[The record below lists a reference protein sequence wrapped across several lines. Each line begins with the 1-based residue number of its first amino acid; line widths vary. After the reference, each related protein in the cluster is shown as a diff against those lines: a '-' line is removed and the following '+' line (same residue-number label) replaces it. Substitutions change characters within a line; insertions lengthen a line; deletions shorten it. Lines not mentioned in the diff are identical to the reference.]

1 MKEKPRVSNKNK
13 TSIGSQTSS
22 VSQVSAGNQFSC
34 DCDVI
39 HEGTVKLVQAVMPDG
54 RDFYD
59 LANLY
64 KMFADGTRVKILWA
78 LSCNPMCV
86 CDLAVLLG
94 MTKSAISHQLK
105 SLRLSNLVKYQRDG
119 KIVYYSLA
127 DDHVR
132 DIFEKGFEHIK
143 E

>member
-1 MKEKPRVSNKNK
+1 MKGKNR
-13 TSIGSQTSS
+13 
-22 VSQVSAGNQFSC
+22 FSC

-39 HEGTVKLVQAVMPDG
+39 HEETVKRVSSVMPDG

-64 KMFADGTRVKILWA
+64 KMFSDGTRIKILWA

-105 SLRLSNLVKYQRDG
+105 SLRLSNLVKYSRQG

-127 DDHVR
+127 DNHVKEV
-132 DIFEKGFEHIK
+132 FKKGFEHIK

>member
-1 MKEKPRVSNKNK
+1 MKVKNR
-13 TSIGSQTSS
+13 
-22 VSQVSAGNQFSC
+22 FSC

-39 HEGTVKLVQAVMPDG
+39 HENVVKRVRSVMPDG
-54 RDFYD
+54 NDFYD

-78 LSCNPMCV
+78 LSLSSMCV

-105 SLRLSNLVKYQRDG
+105 SLRLSNLVKYSRQG

-127 DDHVR
+127 DDHVK

>member
-1 MKEKPRVSNKNK
+1 MAQNR
-13 TSIGSQTSS
+13 Q
-22 VSQVSAGNQFSC
+22 GNC

-39 HEGTVKLVQAVMPDG
+39 HEEVVARVRESMPDNK
-54 RDFYD
+54 DLSN

-64 KMFADGTRVKILWA
+64 KMFSDNTRLNILWA
-78 LSCNPMCV
+78 LSCEDMCV

-105 SLRLSNLVKYQRDG
+105 SLRLSNLVKFDKQG
-119 KIVYYSLA
+119 NIAYYSLL
-127 DDHVR
+127 DCHVK
-132 DIFEKGFEHIK
+132 DLLQKGLEHIL